1 MRSEDPEAQAT
12 AHQLVHCV
20 LDADQDGLTETL
32 ETVAAHP
39 ADELRTYVREI
50 VAELINVATTAVR
63 ESAGPL
69 RDRAAFAIDLRDDEN
84 DQVTIDDLEPP
95 VRATIRAMLADL
107 NDSPD
112 DAAFQLDLAVRGV
125 GESAGLE
132 TGLDTVRRAL
142 TMTVGLLNWSEQ
154 TEPLEGIMSTEPTA
168 DEIDLLEQQLAV
180 TDEDTEDAE
189 GTVDEI
195 GEADPADVQEQR
207 RAVPDD
213 EDETR

>member
-1 MRSEDPEAQAT
+1 MRSDDPEAQAT

-32 ETVAAHP
+32 ETVAAYP
-39 ADELRTYVREI
+39 ADELRGYVREI

-69 RDRAAFAIDLRDDEN
+69 RDRAAFAIDLRDDDN
-84 DQVTIDDLEPP
+84 DRVGIDDLEPP

-107 NDSPD
+107 NDSPE

-142 TMTVGLLNWSEQ
+142 TMTIGLLHWSEQ
-154 TEPLEGIMSTEPTA
+154 TEPLEGVMYPEPTA
-168 DEIDLLEQQLAV
+168 DEADLLEQQLAV
-180 TDEDTEDAE
+180 TDEETEETDEDA
-189 GTVDEI
+189 GTL
-195 GEADPADVQEQR
+195 GEADPADVQEQH
-207 RAVPDD
+207 RAVPHDD
-213 EDETR
+213 EQR